1 MSRPMH
7 GTHHR
12 TLRGILFLLALGL
25 GLTASAAEPFAH
37 DDWAHVLE
45 VRVDE
50 QGLVDY
56 AGLAGD
62 REALDRYVERIH
74 REGPKSTPGAF
85 PDREYELAYYIN
97 AYNALVF
104 AGVLDRG
111 VDTESV
117 WSGGLISGYRFF
129 VGMKVRVDGSK
140 TNLRKLENEIIREGY
155 EDPRIHAALNCAS
168 IGCPRLP
175 REPFLA
181 DTLDAQLDQA
191 IREFVSDPRHVR
203 LDRSGKTVWISKI
216 FDWFEEDF
224 IHFER
229 AQGNEDPS
237 LIDYINRY
245 RATGEQVPA
254 GYAVEILDY
263 DKGLNRQ
270 GVEL

>member
-1 MSRPMH
+1 MTRLMNR
-7 GTHHR
+7 THR
-12 TLRGILFLLALGL
+12 TRSGVLLLLALGFWA
-25 GLTASAAEPFAH
+25 TASAAEPFSH
-37 DDWAHVLE
+37 EDWARVLE
-45 VRVDE
+45 ARVDA

-56 AGLAGD
+56 EGLSSD
-62 REALDRYVERIH
+62 REALDRYVQRI
-74 REGPKSTPGAF
+74 RSEGPQSTPAAF
-85 PDREYELAYYIN
+85 PGRDHELAYYIN

-104 AGVLDRG
+104 DGVLDRG
-111 VDTESV
+111 ADTESV

-129 VGMKVRVDGSK
+129 VGMKVRVDGNK

-155 EDPRIHAALNCAS
+155 RDPRIHAALNCAS

-181 DTLDAQLDQA
+181 DTLDAQLDSA
-191 IREFVSDPRHVR
+191 IREFVADPRHVR
-203 LDRSGKTVWISKI
+203 IDRARQTVRISKI

-224 IHFER
+224 TTFER
-229 AQGNEDPS
+229 ERGNTDPR

-245 RATGEQVPA
+245 RESAAQIPA
-254 GYAVEILDY
+254 GYSVEILEY